1 MDQISNS
8 NYDNYKLDTRGANRL
23 AYDLHKNLMEPGF
36 VDNILET
43 IGLDLLLKTRNS
55 GLISNIINYFVE
67 TANTQMI
74 NYLETKIVSIGNIK
88 LMKRDYMCLIKY
100 FYIQDYSRSQMY
112 WVNNILEVK
121 TNTNTSIL
129 QLKDINFILENKLYK
144 LLEYLSGLFVVSD
157 YSQLTCLTT
166 PNAQFKKFSIKPELQ
181 SYLISQL
188 ENHMGNY
195 VKVANNFYSS
205 QMKNQTVIID
215 AGNVLHGR
223 NGKVTLESIQDLF
236 NIIDQTRKTVGEPI
250 VVIHKRHGKT
260 YPELFELLV
269 KSNVKYFQTPY
280 NFNDDIFIMWF
291 FTKSAGTLNILSND
305 KYRDHIYNY
314 QSSIKSDDFFISE
327 FANILTEQTLSYQ
340 LSSLEIQQSLP
351 YSFCIQVID
360 SHVFVPHISG
370 KFIQISIE

>member
-8 NYDNYKLDTRGANRL
+8 NNNNYKLDTRGVNKL
-23 AYDLHKNLMEPGF
+23 AWDLHKNLMEPGF
-36 VDNILET
+36 VDNIIET

-74 NYLETKIVSIGNIK
+74 NHLESKIIAIGNIR

-100 FYIQDYSRSQMY
+100 FYIQDYSRAQMY
-112 WVNNILEVK
+112 WVTNILGVK
-121 TNTNTSIL
+121 SKANISIL

-144 LLEYLSGLFVVSD
+144 LLEYLSGLFIVSD
-157 YSQLTCLTT
+157 YTGLSCLIT
-166 PNAQFKKFSIKPELQ
+166 PNAQFKKFTIKSELQ
-181 SYLISQL
+181 TYLITQL

-195 VKVANNFYSS
+195 VKVATNFYHS

-223 NGKVTLESIQDLF
+223 NGKVTHESIQDLF
-236 NIIDQTRKTVGEPI
+236 NIIDLTQKTVGEPI
-250 VVIHKRHGKT
+250 IVIHKRHGKS
-260 YPELFELLV
+260 YPELIDMFV
-269 KSNVKYFQTPY
+269 KLNIKYFQTPY

-291 FTKSAGTLNILSND
+291 FAKSAGALNILSND

-314 QSSIKSDDFFISE
+314 QSSAKSDDFFISE

-340 LSSLEIQQSLP
+340 LSSLVIQQALP
-351 YSFCIQVID
+351 YSFCIQVVD
-360 SHVFVPHISG
+360 SHVYVPHISG